1 MCVNLIDTSLGFEV
15 GLFAF
20 VAETERKMFRSLN
33 SPISRPTHVCPMKT
47 SLLLLC
53 YVAPQP
59 PRRRRRLAAGIREAL
74 VEVKDV
80 AGVAEVDAGHLVPA
94 RARRRRLAAALVVGQ
109 EVRGLLVLVAL

>member
-1 MCVNLIDTSLGFEV
+1 
-15 GLFAF
+15 
-20 VAETERKMFRSLN
+20 
-33 SPISRPTHVCPMKT
+33 MKT

-80 AGVAEVDAGHLVPA
+80 AGVAEVDAAHLV

>member
-1 MCVNLIDTSLGFEV
+1 
-15 GLFAF
+15 
-20 VAETERKMFRSLN
+20 
-33 SPISRPTHVCPMKT
+33 MKT